1 MFKIPSPPAKKKAS
15 KFTSHRLLTAD
26 EIFEQKMKKDEEKKR
41 KLDEKE
47 SRKQL
52 REMKLKIK
60 KERLG
65 SKKEKKPLNN
75 FLL

>member
-1 MFKIPSPPAKKKAS
+1 M
-15 KFTSHRLLTAD
+15 
-26 EIFEQKMKKDEEKKR
+26 FEQKMKEDEENKR

-60 KERLG
+60 KERFG

>member
-1 MFKIPSPPAKKKAS
+1 
-15 KFTSHRLLTAD
+15 
-26 EIFEQKMKKDEEKKR
+26 MKKDEEKKR

-60 KERLG
+60 KEKLG
-65 SKKEKKPLNN
+65 SSH
-75 FLL
+75 